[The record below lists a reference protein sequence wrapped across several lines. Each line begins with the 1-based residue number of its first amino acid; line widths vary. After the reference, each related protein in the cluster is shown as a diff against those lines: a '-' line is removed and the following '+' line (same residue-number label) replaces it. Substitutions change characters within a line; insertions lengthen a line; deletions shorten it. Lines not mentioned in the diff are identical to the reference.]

1 MFLNECINFELRIGD
16 KTYNFIVL
24 CRSPNQSQDVFE
36 SFYENFER
44 TSDNLA
50 QNNPFLLVA
59 IGDFNAKS
67 TNWCVNDQL
76 DLKAIKLN
84 V

>member
-24 CRSPNQSQDVFE
+24 YRSPNQSQDVFE